1 VLSDTGIRAFTAGGG
16 GADIQALTPNSD
28 PLLSAM
34 VARSNAAFGP
44 LKLTL
49 NENSYSWQFLP
60 VPGMTCAN
68 AGTSGT
74 FSGSDNCH

>member
-1 VLSDTGIRAFTAGGG
+1 MRDRPHVVLRRGRA
-16 GADIQALTPNSD
+16 
-28 PLLSAM
+28 
-34 VARSNAAFGP
+34 NAAFGP

-49 NENSYSWQFLP
+49 DENSYSWQFLP
-60 VPGMTCAN
+60 VPGLTCAN